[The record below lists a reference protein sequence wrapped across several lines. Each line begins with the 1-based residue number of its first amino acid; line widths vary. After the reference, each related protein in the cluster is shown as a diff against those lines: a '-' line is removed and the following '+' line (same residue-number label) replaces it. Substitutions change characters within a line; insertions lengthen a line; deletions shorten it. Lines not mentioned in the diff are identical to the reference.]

1 MKKIYLLD
9 TNIVSEFSKER
20 PNEQV
25 LDYYNVRKD
34 YCAISSVTWQELI
47 YSVSRMPNGK
57 KKNTI
62 SSFIENLKKNIE
74 IIPYDEFAASICG
87 EVQSNAEQAGKKLP
101 YCDSQI
107 AATAISNGMILVTH
121 NTEDFSYMEE
131 KTFLRMEDWFAA

>member
-20 PNEQV
+20 PNEKV

-34 YCAISSVTWQELI
+34 YCAISSVTWQELVF
-47 YSVSRMPNGK
+47 SVSRMPDGK
-57 KKNTI
+57 RKNTVMG
-62 SSFIENLKKNIE
+62 FIENLRNNIE

-101 YCDSQI
+101 YNDSQI
-107 AATAISNGMILVTH
+107 AATAISNGMVLVTH
-121 NTEDFSYMEE
+121 NTEDFSYMAE
-131 KTFLRMEDWFAA
+131 KTFLKMEDWFAA

>member
-47 YSVSRMPNGK
+47 YGLSRMPEGRK
-57 KKNTI
+57 KEYIRKC
-62 SSFIENLKKNIE
+62 LDLYKRDLE

-87 EVQSNAEQAGKKLP
+87 EVQSSAEQAGKKLP

>member
-9 TNIVSEFSKER
+9 TNIVSEFSKDR

-47 YSVSRMPNGK
+47 YGVSRMPNGK